1 MSFSLPDEITPVQIS
16 LQVTFPK
23 FLIIPIPLLWTLLKA
38 AVPFLKGDSLMG
50 SLPVYS
56 WAAWSLPYLTR
67 KFCLLSSQW
76 LSPLAPRYGSDFL
89 SHSSGGTAGRER
101 FSLIQN
107 QTSVLCCLLL
117 PSGTCKVLQGLPKK
131 ERRSWMLSFGG
142 EWKPNFF
149 CVHETHLTPSNSSLS
164 LSVFLPKWKSSKK
177 MQSSQSLV
185 LYFFWGFFWFCFFSH
200 VIICITN
207 LREYNV
213 KAPFLTKKAQKTQN
227 LTF

>member
-89 SHSSGGTAGRER
+89 SHSSGGAAGRER

-142 EWKPNFF
+142 EWKPNFSVCMRHIWPHPILLF
-149 CVHETHLTPSNSSLS
+149 LS
-164 LSVFLPKWKSSKK
+164 LFSFQNENLLKKCKVRKVWFYTFSGVFFGF
-177 MQSSQSLV
+177 V
-185 LYFFWGFFWFCFFSH
+185 FF
-200 VIICITN
+200 
-207 LREYNV
+207 LM
-213 KAPFLTKKAQKTQN
+213 
-227 LTF
+227 